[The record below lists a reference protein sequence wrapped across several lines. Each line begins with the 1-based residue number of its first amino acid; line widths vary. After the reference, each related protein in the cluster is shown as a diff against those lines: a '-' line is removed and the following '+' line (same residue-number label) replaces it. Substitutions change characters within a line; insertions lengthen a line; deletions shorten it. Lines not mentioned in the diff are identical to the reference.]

1 MKKAKH
7 YALVQLAGNRGQ
19 TDALQQV
26 RKTAMR
32 EVKLLQSIRHD
43 NVICLLD
50 VFHVRRRL
58 YLVFE
63 YIEGTVLQVERTR
76 VRQDVQSAR
85 PTCDSWEEHDDLCH
99 PL

>member
-1 MKKAKH
+1 MPASL
-7 YALVQLAGNRGQ
+7 YSDRDMICCLL
-19 TDALQQV
+19 QV

-63 YIEGTVLQVERTR
+63 YIEGTVLQVQSRTKDGAASIVGSIFNILQR
-76 VRQDVQSAR
+76 M
-85 PTCDSWEEHDDLCH
+85 C
-99 PL
+99 

>member
-1 MKKAKH
+1 
-7 YALVQLAGNRGQ
+7 
-19 TDALQQV
+19 
-26 RKTAMR
+26 MR

-63 YIEGTVLQVERTR
+63 YIEGTVLQVRLRKALYFEPNRTL
-76 VRQDVQSAR
+76 QES
-85 PTCDSWEEHDDLCH
+85 SI
-99 PL
+99 